1 MQECINRVVAL
12 EQMGKALSLHI
23 SLLASYFSGLGLQSS
38 FVDVLETFI
47 GSVLIVLSACFQVE
61 FLELWMIE
69 GNSFTSRQRR

>member
-23 SLLASYFSGLGLQSS
+23 SLLTSYFLGFDVQSS